1 MPTAITHEPIF
12 NTPASSTNTAVV
24 RWSGTTGSTLQDCGV
39 LIDGSNNITGIAGLT
54 ATQIDITAQGDLRLQ
69 DTTGGQHVALQANGT
84 TTTHTL
90 TFPAAQ
96 GSASTVLTNDGAG
109 ALTWAAAAVSAISRA
124 GGDSTEATTTST
136 SAVDLLAASSLTI
149 GATEPFLQMHN
160 GRKTSGA
167 ANYTPCGYKMNS
179 TTIGEATGSNVR
191 GWYSSGTNQ
200 AEDGGAWAIMGPRV
214 TNYQAF
220 SRGLRSS
227 HISGTNAAGINGT
240 AAHLSQM
247 TTDAVM
253 PIATVTDFVIR
264 GLTLNASNT
273 LGADELQL
281 YSYAAS

>member
-1 MPTAITHEPIF
+1 MPWTVYNSDGKVLQSAELGDNAVTSAKIADGAIV
-12 NTPASSTNTAVV
+12 NADVNASAAVALTKLAA
-24 RWSGTTGSTLQDCGV
+24 TTVSRALV
-39 LIDGSNNITGIAGLT
+39 SDGSGVISPSAVTSTEIGYLDGVTSAIQ
-54 ATQIDITAQGDLRLQ
+54 TQINA
-69 DTTGGQHVALQANGT
+69 
-84 TTTHTL
+84 
-90 TFPAAQ
+90 
-96 GSASTVLTNDGAG
+96 
-109 ALTWAAAAVSAISRA
+109 A
-124 GGDSTEATTTST
+124 GGAVTREGGDATETTTTST

-220 SRGLRSS
+220 ARGLRSA
-227 HISGTNAAGINGT
+227 HYNGANAVGMNGT
-240 AAHLSQM
+240 AAHLSQL
-247 TTDAVM
+247 TQDTVM

-281 YSYAAS
+281 YSYAAA

>member
-1 MPTAITHEPIF
+1 MLLLPYRGEVITDNAASIADDSVTAAKLANSINTEIAANTAKVTNATHTGDVTGATALTIATDAVDIAMLSATGTASSSTFLRGDNAWAVVASAITRE
-12 NTPASSTNTAVV
+12 
-24 RWSGTTGSTLQDCGV
+24 
-39 LIDGSNNITGIAGLT
+39 
-54 ATQIDITAQGDLRLQ
+54 
-69 DTTGGQHVALQANGT
+69 
-84 TTTHTL
+84 
-90 TFPAAQ
+90 
-96 GSASTVLTNDGAG
+96 
-109 ALTWAAAAVSAISRA
+109 

>member
-1 MPTAITHEPIF
+1 MPWTFYSATGQKLSSAVTNI
-12 NTPASSTNTAVV
+12 AS
-24 RWSGTTGSTLQDCGV
+24 LD
-39 LIDGSNNITGIAGLT
+39 IDG
-54 ATQIDITAQGDLRLQ
+54 ATDIGAAIVDADLFIID
-69 DTTGGQHVALQANGT
+69 
-84 TTTHTL
+84 
-90 TFPAAQ
+90 
-96 GSASTVLTNDGAG
+96 DGAG
-109 ALTWAAAAVSAISRA
+109 GTNRKTAASRLKTYVGSAVTRE

-149 GATEPFLQMHN
+149 GAAEPFLQMHN

-179 TTIGEATGSNVR
+179 TTIGEATASNVR

-220 SRGLRSS
+220 ARGLRSS
-227 HISGTNAAGINGT
+227 HTNGANVVGVNGT
-240 AAHLSQM
+240 AAHLSQL
-247 TTDAVM
+247 TQDAIM

-264 GLTLNASNT
+264 GLTINASNT

-281 YSYAAS
+281 YSYVAS